1 MVWPDG
7 GLRVGNESRLSRGVG
22 ADGGFPRFVETER
35 VTGWEVVF
43 YLDERASN
51 GMIRISTDSE
61 SWFDFS
67 LGD

>member
-1 MVWPDG
+1 MADRESG
-7 GLRVGNESRLSRGVG
+7 TSRDCREGSGRRRVPEI
-22 ADGGFPRFVETER
+22 VETER

>member
-1 MVWPDG
+1 MPG
-7 GLRVGNESRLSRGVG
+7 AIRSESRERVETVERGRG
-22 ADGGFPRFVETER
+22 DGGFPRFVETER
-35 VTGWEVVF
+35 VTGRVVVF